1 MGLLANKNSY
11 AGRLTARRR
20 CKDDGNQSYEFGC
33 SKHRLRT
40 FWTARF

>member
-11 AGRLTARRR
+11 ARRIAARRR

-33 SKHRLRT
+33 PKHRLGT
-40 FWTARF
+40 FRTARF